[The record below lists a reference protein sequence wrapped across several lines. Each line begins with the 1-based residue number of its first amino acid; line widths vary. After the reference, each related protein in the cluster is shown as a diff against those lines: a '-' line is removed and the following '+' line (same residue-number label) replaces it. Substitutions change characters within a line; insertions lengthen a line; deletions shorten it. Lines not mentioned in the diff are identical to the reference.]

1 MNIPKPSGSSQNY
14 QYQPQFTNFNQPQQP
29 ANFQFQ
35 PQYIPNQRSP
45 TMPAQ
50 QTSTNLPAQQK
61 VPIHTAFFSNIQYN
75 VSAETFIEFA
85 KKYGEIMNMY
95 NLIPKKGLAFVTYYN
110 IKDAKNAV
118 DKANNQML
126 EGRQVK
132 TNYAKKSSYPQ
143 NDPRTTCSALLVRTM
158 PGSKLTLEKIKT
170 EMSKFGEIYSFNES
184 EQNLYFIKFCDIRDA
199 QKAVIE
205 RNIGDDNV
213 NIDFK
218 IDDEYLHEDMNAQQQ
233 QFRNQIMAN
242 YPPPPS
248 GNQQI
253 TDLASQL
260 QHSENEECIQIN
272 EIQCNTKIMADGKQ
286 ECFKSFIDYLEDIC
300 TDERIREIFSSPE
313 IIKEQMK
320 TGVIPISTNFILT
333 YGRAILENLGKKT
346 YDSAFNKSLKD
357 YWKDGSKIKEFN
369 ADESKKY
376 FNFLSIANNIP
387 QYNNPAQKWRIRRRT
402 TKKFV
407 ISNPTSTCEIA
418 EAHSHPKE
426 GFQFVNSEEE
436 DIFFNGNRYYT
447 L

>member
-170 EMSKFGEIYSFNES
+170 EMSKFGEIYSFAEL

-199 QKAVIE
+199 QKAVNE
-205 RNIGDDNV
+205 RNLLNFGDENV

-218 IDDEYLHEDMNAQQQ
+218 IDDEDMEAQQQ
-233 QFRNQIMAN
+233 QQQQFQNQRMTN
-242 YPPPPS
+242 YPPPPPPPYGFPPF
-248 GNQQI
+248 GNQQR
-253 TDLASQL
+253 APFPPPPMG
-260 QHSENEECIQIN
+260 NP
-272 EIQCNTKIMADGKQ
+272 M
-286 ECFKSFIDYLEDIC
+286 
-300 TDERIREIFSSPE
+300 
-313 IIKEQMK
+313 
-320 TGVIPISTNFILT
+320 
-333 YGRAILENLGKKT
+333 YG
-346 YDSAFNKSLKD
+346 SAPPPVP
-357 YWKDGSKIKEFN
+357 
-369 ADESKKY
+369 
-376 FNFLSIANNIP
+376 P
-387 QYNNPAQKWRIRRRT
+387 QYFANQGNLHPQQFQIPPMQSQPQQQQYSSSALPKQPINNNNNNTAPGGDY
-402 TKKFV
+402 
-407 ISNPTSTCEIA
+407 
-418 EAHSHPKE
+418 
-426 GFQFVNSEEE
+426 GFLL
-436 DIFFNGNRYYT
+436 RH
-447 L
+447 